1 MNRGSTVLHRKC
13 FLVNRDSTG
22 VLLSRGPGLY
32 RGNVG
37 KVRTQF
43 IFLKKCVPVH
53 HGIPAVLHR
62 DVPWLHRHSENG
74 DIHQQQRFS
83 THFDLNG
90 NYQNWFLKTGGSVV
104 K

>member
-13 FLVNRDSTG
+13 SVVNRESTG

-43 IFLKKCVPVH
+43 IFYEMC

-62 DVPWLHRHSENG
+62 DVPWQHRHSENG
-74 DIHQQQRFS
+74 ALQINAIYFGVISVNLLDKPYTKKEQR
-83 THFDLNG
+83 
-90 NYQNWFLKTGGSVV
+90 KV
-104 K
+104 